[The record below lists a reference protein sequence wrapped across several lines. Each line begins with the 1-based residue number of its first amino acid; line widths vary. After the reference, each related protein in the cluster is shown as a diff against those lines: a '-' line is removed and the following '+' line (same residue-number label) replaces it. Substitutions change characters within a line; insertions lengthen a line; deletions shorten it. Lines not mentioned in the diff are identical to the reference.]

1 MFKEV
6 FLKNKSFAAVFLVL
20 LVASMSVFS
29 QNIDISGSLTTQAG
43 YGLPNTHDNKGRALL
58 GNSILETKLNSVM
71 DESMVYVDS
80 LLVYDSLNSQSYNSA
95 EGVVNNDGSFALKI
109 KEAYFDYSSSWWSLR
124 AGRQIAAWGK
134 ADDIQ
139 ITDILCPQ
147 DSSCLIA
154 ADYSESRMGIDAL
167 RLSLNGSQAQIDAYY
182 IPFFTPATLPF
193 AKKNPL
199 HNYVFPDSV
208 DDITIT
214 MPESINDFELPEKKL
229 YNSEFALRLS
239 AYFSMM
245 DLSLYGFYGWD
256 DEPFMAYTYDTSE
269 ITVSGEYK
277 RLCMIGSDAAIPCGN
292 FVFRFE
298 AAFFPDRYIQTND
311 EYQAAK
317 QDAGEEFDSAK
328 KHHQVLALAGVD
340 WDAGSGFTFTA
351 QYVADY
357 LYGSDDSIDELDR
370 KRFEHKATLSIDKT
384 LLNETLTLSAS
395 GALDLKDYSS
405 VSEVSAE
412 YGLSDSIKLSV
423 IGDFYLEGPDDKKGM
438 FGDYHD
444 LCAVT
449 VKGKISF

>member
-1 MFKEV
+1 MK
-6 FLKNKSFAAVFLVL
+6 KSFTAVFFVLVF
-20 LVASMSVFS
+20 ASLFAFS
-29 QNIDISGSLTTQAG
+29 QSIDISGNLTTQAG

-58 GNSILETKLNSVM
+58 GNTILETKLSSIM
-71 DESMVYVDS
+71 DESLVYVDS
-80 LLVYDSLNSQSYNSA
+80 LFVYDSLNSQSANSG
-95 EGVVNNDGSFALKI
+95 EGVVNKENSFALKL
-109 KEAYFDYSSSWWSLR
+109 KEAYFDYSSGWWSLR

-147 DSSCLIA
+147 DTTSVIA

-167 RLSLNGSQAQIDAYY
+167 RLSLTGTQVQADAYW

-199 HNYVFPDSV
+199 HAYVFPESV
-208 DDITIT
+208 DEITIT
-214 MPESINDFELPEKKL
+214 EPEGISDFELPEKKF

-245 DLSLYGFYGWD
+245 DVSLYGFYGWED
-256 DEPFMAYTYDTSE
+256 NPFVAYTATSDTE
-269 ITVSGEYK
+269 ITVTGEYK
-277 RLCMIGSDAAIPCGN
+277 RLCMIGTDAAIPCGD

-298 AAFFPDRYIQTND
+298 AAFFPDRYMQTND
-311 EYQAAK
+311 EYQTAL
-317 QDAGEEFDSAK
+317 QEAGEEFDIAK
-328 KHHQVLALAGVD
+328 KHHQVLGLAGLD

-351 QYVADY
+351 QYVVDY
-357 LYGSDDSIDELDR
+357 VCGSKDSIDELDR
-370 KRFEHKATLSIDKT
+370 KRLQQQATLSLDKT

-405 VSEVSAE
+405 FSEVSAE
-412 YGLSDSIKLSV
+412 YSLSDSIKLSV
-423 IGDFYLEGPDDKKGM
+423 IGDFFLEGPDDKAGM
-438 FGDYHD
+438 FGEYHD

-449 VKGKISF
+449 IKGKISF